1 MQKKKK
7 IIIFISIMIIIILF
21 IGIILINIK
30 QKEQQKN
37 NNQQENFEEFKENSV
52 MYEDRAELEELKK
65 EYKLTGP
72 NEIYEIQT
80 EYDGRK
86 AVVVKT
92 DINYKTA
99 FTGIIKKSI
108 PDISEIDKCF
118 EQNYPKG
125 KGIWIDEN
133 SRESIINYLNNTEL
147 LNNKYSVN
155 EEGFLQVNKKE
166 NGTQMDVT
174 LEKIINSDKLNV
186 ISISGICYMVDP
198 VTGEIVKNPYEDLD
212 STQTYEYF
220 EYEGDKVIFITENI
234 NRELTENEIFESI
247 IKLINNM

>member
-1 MQKKKK
+1 M
-7 IIIFISIMIIIILF
+7 
-21 IGIILINIK
+21 
-30 QKEQQKN
+30 
-37 NNQQENFEEFKENSV
+37 
-52 MYEDRAELEELKK
+52 
-65 EYKLTGP
+65 
-72 NEIYEIQT
+72 
-80 EYDGRK
+80 
-86 AVVVKT
+86 
-92 DINYKTA
+92 
-99 FTGIIKKSI
+99 
-108 PDISEIDKCF
+108 
-118 EQNYPKG
+118 
-125 KGIWIDEN
+125 
-133 SRESIINYLNNTEL
+133 NNTEL

-198 VTGEIVKNPYEDLD
+198 VTGEIVKNQYEDLD